1 MYYVYVDWTTE
12 EFPRPFYVGKGNF
25 NRTRRLCRNQFHG
38 RIAKKYGLK
47 REIIFES
54 EDENLCL
61 FKEIEAISSLKTF
74 VNDENYNSIG
84 CNFTIGGEG
93 TSGHKYSE
101 ESRKI
106 LSESRKGIKFSQDH
120 VEKIRIA
127 LKGRKIPDEVK
138 EKMSRS
144 HKGKKPAA
152 CDLNIGKKRTEESK
166 AKLSQK
172 AKEREAKKRLERQ
185 QRLHTQDA
193 QVTQPSL

>member
-25 NRTRRLCRNQFHG
+25 NRTRRQHRNQFHS
-38 RIAKKYGLK
+38 RIAKKHGFK
-47 REIIFES
+47 RKIIFES

-61 FKEIEAISSLKTF
+61 IKEIETISSLKTF
-74 VNDENYNSIG
+74 VNDENYNGIG

-106 LSESRKGIKFSQDH
+106 LSESRKGIQFSQDH

-127 LKGRKIPDEVK
+127 LNGRKIPDEVK

-185 QRLHTQDA
+185 QRLQPQEA

>member
-25 NRTRRLCRNQFHG
+25 NRTRRLNRNILHG

-47 REIIFES
+47 REVIFES
-54 EDENLCL
+54 EDEKLCL
-61 FKEIEAISSLKTF
+61 SKEIETISSLKTF
-74 VNDENYNSIG
+74 VNDKEYNGIG

-93 TSGHKYSE
+93 TSGHKYTE
-101 ESRKI
+101 ESRRL
-106 LSESRKGIKFSQDH
+106 LSESKRGFQFSEEH
-120 VEKIRIA
+120 IEKIRNA
-127 LKGRKIPDEVK
+127 LKGRRLPDDVR

-144 HKGKKPAA
+144 HEGKRPAA

-185 QRLHTQDA
+185 QRLQPQDA